1 MFGCSACMTTTTCES
16 INMICIIFIFF
27 INHDLAIQH
36 PSIVLLQYFWFFFF
50 CMLSGYILFVSRF
63 STFPFINAR
72 CVCGR
77 RAKLCGIWRRIN
89 MRGGKTPLFSIPRV
103 CFALFLFKYNYH
115 NSVVVD
121 VQILPKKKTHTSH
134 IPLEMRRMYRCAQ
147 CISQSEFEYLCRM
160 RRASCVSSAANHPW

>member
-1 MFGCSACMTTTTCES
+1 MYVRMFRVHDDDYLWVYKYDMHYIYFFYKPWFSHTTS
-16 INMICIIFIFF
+16 IDCFASVFLI
-27 INHDLAIQH
+27 
-36 PSIVLLQYFWFFFF
+36 FFF

-89 MRGGKTPLFSIPRV
+89 KRGGKTPLFSIPRV

-121 VQILPKKKTHTSH
+121 VQILPKKKRTHRTYH
-134 IPLEMRRMYRCAQ
+134 WKWGE
-147 CISQSEFEYLCRM
+147 CIDVRN
-160 RRASCVSSAANHPW
+160 A

>member
-1 MFGCSACMTTTTCES
+1 MYVRMFRVHDDDYLWVYKYDMHY
-16 INMICIIFIFF
+16 IYFF

-89 MRGGKTPLFSIPRV
+89 IRGGKTPLFSIPRV

-121 VQILPKKKTHTSH
+121 VQILPKKKRTHRTYH
-134 IPLEMRRMYRCAQ
+134 WKWGE
-147 CISQSEFEYLCRM
+147 CIDVRN
-160 RRASCVSSAANHPW
+160 A